1 MKYRKFGSL
10 DWNVSEIGLGC
21 WQIGADWGEVSEDKA
36 KEVLKSSF
44 ENGVNFFDT
53 ADVYGMGRSEKF
65 VGEFIKSV
73 SERIYVATKAGRQIN
88 PHVAE
93 GYYNKELMES
103 YVDQSLSNLNVET
116 IDLLQMHCPPTE
128 VYSSDHT
135 FDMLDHLVSKGKI
148 QHYGF
153 SVQTVD
159 EALACIKRPNTKS
172 IQVIFNIFRQKPAE
186 KLFEIAK
193 EKKVAIIVRVPLASG
208 LLTGKFS
215 KDSSFAPDDH
225 RNYNINGDAFDVG
238 ETFSG
243 VNFNKALDAV
253 EDLKNILPTDITL
266 SQLSLR
272 WILMHDAV
280 SVVIPGAKNKD
291 HVNLNTSS
299 SNINEIS
306 SLMEKISNIYTE
318 YFFDDVHHRWYKI
331 LC

>member
-1 MKYRKFGSL
+1 MKFRKFGSL
-10 DWNVSEIGLGC
+10 DWNVSEVSLGC
-21 WQIGADWGEVSEDKA
+21 WQIGADWGNVSEDNA

-65 VGEFIKSV
+65 VGEFLKSV

-88 PHVAE
+88 PHVAD
-93 GYYNKELMES
+93 GYYDKALMES

-128 VYSSDHT
+128 VYSSDKT
-135 FDMLDHLVSKGKI
+135 FEMLDYLVGKGKI
-148 QHYGF
+148 QNYGF

-159 EALACIKRPNTKS
+159 EALECIKRPNTKS

-186 KLFEIAK
+186 KLFQIAK
-193 EKKVAIIVRVPLASG
+193 EKKIAIIVRVPLASG
-208 LLTGKFS
+208 LLTGKFN
-215 KDSSFAPDDH
+215 KDSSFTPDDH

-243 VNFNKALDAV
+243 VNFNKALEAV
-253 EDLKNILPTDITL
+253 EELKNLLPDGITL
-266 SQLSLR
+266 SQLSLK

-280 SVVIPGAKNKD
+280 TVVIPGAKNKE
-291 HVNLNTSS
+291 HVDLNTSS
-299 SNINEIS
+299 SGLDEIS
-306 SLMEKISNIYTE
+306 PLMSQINSVYTK
-318 YFFDDVHHRWYKI
+318 YFYDDVHHRW
-331 LC
+331 

>member
-21 WQIGADWGEVSEDKA
+21 WQIGADWGEVREDKA

-44 ENGVNFFDT
+44 ETGVNFFDT

-253 EDLKNILPTDITL
+253 EDLKNILPTEITL

-306 SLMEKISNIYTE
+306 SLMDKISNIYTE
-318 YFFDDVHHRWYKI
+318 YFFDDVHHRW
-331 LC
+331 

>member
-21 WQIGADWGEVSEDKA
+21 WQIGADWGEVREDKA

-44 ENGVNFFDT
+44 DNGVNFFDT

-306 SLMEKISNIYTE
+306 SLMDKISNIYTE
-318 YFFDDVHHRWYKI
+318 YFFDDVHHRW
-331 LC
+331 

>member
-21 WQIGADWGEVSEDKA
+21 WQIGADWGEVREDKA

-186 KLFEIAK
+186 KLFQIAK

-318 YFFDDVHHRWYKI
+318 YFFDDVHHRW
-331 LC
+331 

>member
-10 DWNVSEIGLGC
+10 DWNVSEVGLGC
-21 WQIGADWGEVSEDKA
+21 WQIGADWGNVTEDSA
-36 KEVLKSSF
+36 QEILKSSY

-65 VGEFIKSV
+65 VGEFLKSV

-93 GYYNKELMES
+93 GYYDKAIMES

-128 VYSSDHT
+128 VYSSDKT
-135 FDMLDHLVSKGKI
+135 FEMLDYLVSKGKI
-148 QHYGF
+148 QNYGF

-159 EALACIKRPNTKS
+159 EALECVKRPNTKS

-186 KLFEIAK
+186 ELFKIAK
-193 EKKVAIIVRVPLASG
+193 EKEIAIIVRVPLASG
-208 LLTGKFS
+208 LLTGKFN

-243 VNFNKALDAV
+243 VNFTKALEAV
-253 EDLKNILPTDITL
+253 NDLKNILPDGMTL
-266 SQLSLR
+266 SQLSLK

-280 SVVIPGAKNKD
+280 TVVIPGAKNKE
-291 HVNLNTSS
+291 HVYLNTSS
-299 SNINEIS
+299 SEIEDIS
-306 SLMEKISNIYTE
+306 SLMNQINSVYTK
-318 YFFDDVHHRWYKI
+318 YFYDDVHHRW
-331 LC
+331 

>member
-10 DWNVSEIGLGC
+10 DWNVSEVGLGC
-21 WQIGADWGEVSEDKA
+21 WQIGADWGNVTEDSA
-36 KEVLKSSF
+36 QEILKSSY

-65 VGEFIKSV
+65 VGEFLKSV

-93 GYYNKELMES
+93 GYYDKDLMES

-128 VYSSDHT
+128 VYSSDNT
-135 FDMLDHLVSKGKI
+135 FEMLDYLVSKGKI
-148 QHYGF
+148 QNYGF

-159 EALACIKRPNTKS
+159 EALECIKRPNTKS

-186 KLFEIAK
+186 KLFKIAK

-208 LLTGKFS
+208 LLTGKFN

-243 VNFNKALDAV
+243 VNFNKALEAV
-253 EDLKNILPTDITL
+253 DELKNILPEGITL
-266 SQLSLR
+266 SQLSLK

-280 SVVIPGAKNKD
+280 SIVIPGAKNKD
-291 HVNLNTSS
+291 HVGLNTSS
-299 SNINEIS
+299 SELDKIS
-306 SLMEKISNIYTE
+306 SLMNEINSVYTK
-318 YFFDDVHHRWYKI
+318 YFFDDVHHRW
-331 LC
+331 

>member
-21 WQIGADWGEVSEDKA
+21 WQIGADWGEVREDKA

-44 ENGVNFFDT
+44 DNGVNFFDT

-253 EDLKNILPTDITL
+253 EDLKNILPTEITL

-318 YFFDDVHHRWYKI
+318 YFFDDVHHRW
-331 LC
+331 

>member
-88 PHVAE
+88 PHLAE

-306 SLMEKISNIYTE
+306 SLMDKISNIYTE
-318 YFFDDVHHRWYKI
+318 YFFDDVHHRW
-331 LC
+331 

>member
-10 DWNVSEIGLGC
+10 DWNVSEVSLGC
-21 WQIGADWGEVSEDKA
+21 WQIGADWGNVTEDSA
-36 KEVLKSSF
+36 QEILKSSF

-65 VGEFIKSV
+65 VGEFINSV

-93 GYYNKELMES
+93 GYYDKVLMES

-128 VYSSDHT
+128 VYSSDKT
-135 FDMLDHLVSKGKI
+135 FEMLDYLVSKGKI
-148 QHYGF
+148 QNYGF

-159 EALACIKRPNTKS
+159 EALECIKRPNTKS

-186 KLFEIAK
+186 ELFKIAK
-193 EKKVAIIVRVPLASG
+193 EKEIAIIVRVPLASG
-208 LLTGKFS
+208 LLTGKFN

-225 RNYNINGDAFDVG
+225 RNYNINGDAFDIG

-243 VNFNKALDAV
+243 VNFTKALEAV
-253 EDLKNILPTDITL
+253 DDLKNILPDGMTL
-266 SQLSLR
+266 SQLSLK

-280 SVVIPGAKNKD
+280 TVVIPGAKNND

-299 SNINEIS
+299 SELHEIS
-306 SLMEKISNIYTE
+306 SLMNQINSVYTK
-318 YFFDDVHHRWYKI
+318 YFYEDVHHRW
-331 LC
+331 

>member
-21 WQIGADWGEVSEDKA
+21 WQIGADWGEVREDKA

-103 YVDQSLSNLNVET
+103 YVDQSLSNLNVES

-159 EALACIKRPNTKS
+159 EALACIKRSNTKS

-306 SLMEKISNIYTE
+306 SLMDKISNIYTE
-318 YFFDDVHHRWYKI
+318 YFFDDVHHRW
-331 LC
+331 

>member
-10 DWNVSEIGLGC
+10 DWNVSEVGLGC
-21 WQIGADWGEVSEDKA
+21 WQIGADWGNVTEDSA
-36 KEVLKSSF
+36 QEILKSSY

-65 VGEFIKSV
+65 VGDFLKSV

-88 PHVAE
+88 PHIAK
-93 GYYNKELMES
+93 GYYDKDLKES
-103 YVDQSLSNLNVET
+103 YVNQSLSNLNVET

-128 VYSSDHT
+128 VYSSDNT
-135 FDMLDHLVSKGKI
+135 FEMLDYLVSKGKI
-148 QHYGF
+148 QNYGF

-159 EALACIKRPNTKS
+159 EALECIKRPNTKS

-186 KLFEIAK
+186 KLFKIAK

-208 LLTGKFS
+208 LLTGKFN

-243 VNFNKALDAV
+243 VNFNKALEAV
-253 EDLKNILPTDITL
+253 DELKNILPEGITL
-266 SQLSLR
+266 SQLSLK

-280 SVVIPGAKNKD
+280 SIVIPGAKNKD
-291 HVNLNTSS
+291 HVGLNTSS
-299 SNINEIS
+299 SELDTIS
-306 SLMEKISNIYTE
+306 SLMNEINSVYTK
-318 YFFDDVHHRWYKI
+318 YFFDDVHHRW
-331 LC
+331 

>member
-1 MKYRKFGSL
+1 MKYRKFGLL

-73 SERIYVATKAGRQIN
+73 SERIYVATKAGRRIN
-88 PHVAE
+88 PHLAN
-93 GYYNKELMES
+93 GYYDKDLMES
-103 YVDQSLSNLNVET
+103 FVDRSLSNLNIET

-135 FDMLDHLVSKGKI
+135 FEMLDYLVGKGKI
-148 QHYGF
+148 QNYGF
-153 SVQTVD
+153 SVETVD
-159 EALACIKRPNTKS
+159 QALECIKKPQTKS

-186 KLFEIAK
+186 ELFKIAK

-208 LLTGKFS
+208 LLSGKFD
-215 KDSSFAPDDH
+215 KNSSFAPDDH

-243 VNFNKALDAV
+243 VNYSKALEAV
-253 EDLKNILPTDITL
+253 EELKNIIPNEVTL
-266 SQLSLR
+266 SQLSLK
-272 WILMHDAV
+272 WILMHEAV
-280 SVVIPGAKNKD
+280 SVVIPGAKNRD
-291 HVNLNTSS
+291 HVNLNTASS
-299 SNINEIS
+299 EVNEIS
-306 SLMEKISNIYTE
+306 SLMNEINSVYTK
-318 YFFDDVHHRWYKI
+318 YFFDDVHHRW
-331 LC
+331 

>member
-253 EDLKNILPTDITL
+253 EDLKSILPTDITL

-306 SLMEKISNIYTE
+306 FLMDKISNIYTE
-318 YFFDDVHHRWYKI
+318 YFFDDVHHRW
-331 LC
+331 

>member
-10 DWNVSEIGLGC
+10 DWNVSEVGLGC
-21 WQIGADWGEVSEDKA
+21 WQIGADWGNVTEDSA
-36 KEVLKSSF
+36 QEILKSSF

-93 GYYNKELMES
+93 GYYDKALMES

-128 VYSSDHT
+128 VYSSDKS
-135 FDMLDHLVSKGKI
+135 FEMLDYLVGKGKI
-148 QHYGF
+148 QNYGF

-159 EALACIKRPNTKS
+159 EALECIKRPNTKS

-186 KLFEIAK
+186 KLFKIAK
-193 EKKVAIIVRVPLASG
+193 EKKIAIIVRVPLASG
-208 LLTGKFS
+208 LLTGKFN
-215 KDSSFAPDDH
+215 KDSSFTPDDH

-243 VNFNKALDAV
+243 VNFNEALEAV
-253 EDLKNILPTDITL
+253 KELKNLLPDGITL
-266 SQLSLR
+266 SQLSLK

-280 SVVIPGAKNKD
+280 TVAIPGAKNKE
-291 HVNLNTSS
+291 HVDLNTSS
-299 SNINEIS
+299 SGLDEVSPLMNQINS
-306 SLMEKISNIYTE
+306 IYTK
-318 YFFDDVHHRWYKI
+318 YFYDDVHHRW
-331 LC
+331 

>member
-253 EDLKNILPTDITL
+253 EDLKNILPTEITL

-318 YFFDDVHHRWYKI
+318 YFFEDVHHRW
-331 LC
+331 